1 MSLSRRDFVIKSV
14 GGACAVAATGTGFA
28 ETDSKTTTPPA
39 LPDRMPEIPPAGM
52 TPAQKKAAEAFTG
65 GVAAGV
71 FGPFV
76 PLLRSPEVMLRAK
89 AIGEYL
95 HATRTIPSKLKEF
108 AILITARQWTQ
119 QYTWDLHYPV
129 ALTEGLDVE
138 VAQALA
144 QGSRPEGMTPEEQ
157 IVYEF
162 CAELHRNQS
171 VSDPAYQRIKDRYG
185 EQGVIDLITI
195 CGYYTFMSMVLN
207 TARTALPKNAGLP
220 LPAFPH

>member
-1 MSLSRRDFVIKSV
+1 MSISRRDFVIKGV
-14 GGACAVAATGTGFA
+14 GSACAVAAAGTGLA
-28 ETDSKTTTPPA
+28 ETDAGHSTPNA
-39 LPDRMPEIPPAGM
+39 LPDRMPEITPGNM
-52 TPAQKKAAEAFTG
+52 TPEQKKAAETFAG
-65 GVAAGV
+65 GAAGGV

-108 AILITARQWTQ
+108 AILITAREWTQ

-129 ALTEGLDVE
+129 ALTEGVDVQ

-171 VSDPAYQRIKDRYG
+171 VSDAAYQRVKDRYG

-195 CGYYTFMSMVLN
+195 CGFYTFMSMVLN
-207 TARTALPKNAGLP
+207 TARTALPKNAGQP

>member
-1 MSLSRRDFVIKSV
+1 MALSRRDFVIKGV
-14 GGACAVAATGTGFA
+14 GSACAVAAAGAGIA
-28 ETDSKTTTPPA
+28 ETEPNSVKRTTMA
-39 LPDRMPEIPPAGM
+39 DRMPEIPNASM
-52 TPAQKKAAEAFTG
+52 TPEQKKAAAQFSG
-65 GVAAGV
+65 GRETGV

-89 AIGEYL
+89 AMGEYL
-95 HATRTIPSKLKEF
+95 HVTSTIPPKLKEF

-119 QYTWDLHYPV
+119 QYTWDLHYPA
-129 ALTEGLDVE
+129 ALTEGLDVG
-138 VAQALA
+138 VADALA

-171 VSDPAYQRIKDRYG
+171 VSDPAYARIKGRYG
-185 EQGVIDLITI
+185 EQGVIDLIAI

-207 TARTALPKNAGLP
+207 TARTALPKSEATL